1 MGISAKTRAIG
12 AVALGALIAA
22 AGLAATT
29 PGQAADKKV
38 KIAFVVA
45 NVNDGFYQKAH
56 QGAVD
61 EAKALGVD
69 LIYQGPTQFSAQA
82 EIPVVDAL
90 LAQHPDGIAIAPADP
105 TALIAPLKKWAEAKI
120 PILTYDGYLTDPPF
134 PLVSEIMSANF
145 DGGKLAGEAM
155 GKLIGGKGK
164 VAIIDLAA
172 GLKVLNDR
180 KDGFIAALKEKYPDV
195 QVVDTQLTALDF
207 PRAQTIV
214 QTFVNKYPDLAGIF
228 CTYSFATEY
237 GGAGLVSV
245 HAQDRVKLVGFEAG
259 PKEIQLIKQG
269 VLKATVAQQ
278 PALEAKLAV
287 DFLYYQATGKTDK
300 IEKKPVLPDVLIDTA
315 NVDSMK
321 QYYYAVK

>member
-1 MGISAKTRAIG
+1 MRSTAGMRGVG
-12 AVALGALIAA
+12 AVAAGAL
-22 AGLAATT
+22 LAASIYGTMSA
-29 PGQAADKKV
+29 GHAADKTY

-69 LIYQGPTQFSAQA
+69 LLYQGPTQFSAQA

-90 LAQHPDGIAIAPADP
+90 LAQHPDAIAIAPADP
-105 TALIAPLKKWAEAKI
+105 TALVAPLKKWADAKI
-120 PILTYDGYLTDPPF
+120 PIITYDGYLTDPPF

-155 GKLIGGKGK
+155 GKLLGGKGK
-164 VAIIDLAA
+164 VAIIDLAT

-180 KDGFIAALKEKYPDV
+180 RDGFTAALKEKYPDI
-195 QVVDTQLTALDF
+195 QVVDTQYTALDF

-214 QTFVNKYPDLAGIF
+214 QTYVNKYPDLAGIF

-237 GGAGLVSV
+237 GGAGLVTL
-245 HAQDRVKLVGFEAG
+245 HGQDKVKLVGFEAG
-259 PKEIQLIKQG
+259 PKEIQLLKEG
-269 VLKATVAQQ
+269 VLRATVAQQ
-278 PALEAKLAV
+278 PAEEAKLAV
-287 DFLYYQATGKTDK
+287 EFGYDVASGHPEKV
-300 IEKKPVLPDVLIDTA
+300 EKKPILQDVVIDTS
-315 NVDSMK
+315 NVGAMEK
-321 QYYYAVK
+321 YYYAVK

>member
-1 MGISAKTRAIG
+1 MKSWSPSRRA
-12 AVALGALIAA
+12 ALA
-22 AGLAATT
+22 AGLVMSVASIVSPMSAH
-29 PGQAADKKV
+29 ADDRKY

-61 EAKALGVD
+61 EAQKLGVE
-69 LIYQGPTQFSAQA
+69 LLYQGPTQFSAQA
-82 EIPVVDAL
+82 EIPVVDTL
-90 LAQHPDGIAIAPADP
+90 LAQHPDAIAIAPADP
-105 TALIAPLKKWAEAKI
+105 TALIAPLKKWADAKI
-120 PILTYDGYLTDPPF
+120 PIVTYDGYLTNPPF

-180 KDGFIAALKEKYPDV
+180 KGGFIAALKEKYPDV
-195 QVVDTQLTALDF
+195 EVVDTQLTGLDF

-214 QTFVNKYPDLAGIF
+214 QTYVNKYPDLAGIF

-245 HAQDRVKLVGFEAG
+245 HGQDRIKLVGFEAG

-269 VLKATVAQQ
+269 VLRATVAQK
-278 PALEAKLAV
+278 PAEEAKLAV
-287 DFLYYQATGKTDK
+287 DYAYYQASGQTDK
-300 IEKKPVLPDVLIDTA
+300 IEKKSILGDVVIDTN
-315 NVDSMK
+315 NVDAMTD
-321 QYYYAVK
+321 YYYAVK